1 MDDPAK
7 SINDY
12 GATDIPIATK
22 WKPIAIPFYENW
34 QLWKCMHIG
43 DDVEQKNQPLSWL
56 PQ

>member
-22 WKPIAIPFYENW
+22 WKPIAISFYENW